1 MRCNIFRMKND
12 MKKYII
18 TVMMVLVA
26 VVMNAQ
32 DVLTI
37 DSCFALA
44 KANNAE
50 LKTKRLDI
58 QRAQEVK
65 AQAFTKYFP
74 QISGAVIGYAA
85 ANPLLRFGVDDI
97 SNADVRFLIQS
108 IVDFF
113 EPATGFDGEFK
124 FLDNGVTA
132 GVVVGQPVFMGGRI
146 VNGNKLAK
154 VGVNAAELNAE
165 VTEREVL
172 ENIETTYYLVVG
184 LQQKVKTIDNALA
197 LLDTLDRVV
206 QVSLKAG
213 LITSNDALRV
223 SLERNKLNAQQL
235 QLNNGIHLA
244 SMLLCQQIGIELPEN
259 GLSLEFEKEADK
271 TETNPNFV
279 RPEVELLDLQIQAE
293 KLRKKMTLGES
304 LPNVIVGGIGYYGN
318 LVNKRFMANA
328 FAFARLS
335 IPLTQWW
342 ETSHKL
348 KEHKIKIDMYEIDKQ
363 NLTEKMSI
371 QEQQAYNNMI
381 EAEVLLKS
389 DSAAYDM
396 ARDNYRI
403 ASINYSAGLN
413 TISDVLEA
421 NTLLL
426 QADNAIIDRN
436 ISLISSR
443 RRYHDLTGK

>member
-18 TVMMVLVA
+18 TTLIVILA
-26 VVMNAQ
+26 TWLKAQ

-74 QISGAVIGYAA
+74 QVSGSVMGYVA

-97 SNADVRFLIQS
+97 SNEDVRVLLQG

-113 EPATGFDGEFK
+113 EPITGFNGEFS
-124 FLDNGVTA
+124 FLENGVTA
-132 GVVVGQPVFMGGRI
+132 GLTVGQPVYMGGRI
-146 VNGNKLAK
+146 VNGNRLAK
-154 VGVNAAELNAE
+154 VGVEAAELNAE

-213 LITSNDALRV
+213 LITNNDALRV

-235 QLNNGIHLA
+235 QLSNGIHLA

-259 GLSLEFEKEADK
+259 GLTLELVTEAVKED
-271 TETNPNFV
+271 ETPDFV

-304 LPNVIVGGIGYYGN
+304 LPNVIVGGTGYYGN
-318 LVNKRFMANA
+318 LINKRFKANA
-328 FAFARLS
+328 IAFAHLS

-363 NLTEKMSI
+363 NLTEKMSL
-371 QEQQAYNNMI
+371 QEKQVYNNMI
-381 EAEVLLKS
+381 EASALLKS

-396 ARDNYRI
+396 ARENYRI
-403 ASINYSAGLN
+403 ASVNYSAGLG
-413 TISDVLEA
+413 TISEVLEA
-421 NTLLL
+421 STLML

>member
-1 MRCNIFRMKND
+1 
-12 MKKYII
+12 MKKYIFAAVI
-18 TVMMVLVA
+18 VLLA
-26 VVMNAQ
+26 TWLKAQ

-65 AQAFTKYFP
+65 AQVFTKYFP
-74 QISGAVIGYAA
+74 QVSGSVMGYAA
-85 ANPLLRFGVDDI
+85 ANPLLRFGVEDI
-97 SNADVRFLIQS
+97 SNEDVRVLLQG
-108 IVDFF
+108 IVEFF
-113 EPATGFDGEFK
+113 EPITGFNGEFA
-124 FLDNGVTA
+124 FLENGVTA
-132 GVVVGQPVFMGGRI
+132 GLTVGQPVFMGGRI

-154 VGVNAAELNAE
+154 LGVNAAELNAE

-259 GLSLEFEKEADK
+259 GLTLEFHD
-271 TETNPNFV
+271 ETVSQDENPDFV
-279 RPEVELLDLQIQAE
+279 RPEAELLDLQIQAE

-304 LPNVIVGGIGYYGN
+304 LPNVIVGGTGYYGN
-318 LVNKRFMANA
+318 LINKRFKANA
-328 FAFARLS
+328 IAFARLS
-335 IPLTQWW
+335 IPMTQWW

-348 KEHKIKIDMYEIDKQ
+348 KEHKIKIEMYELDRQ
-363 NLTEKMSI
+363 DLTEKMSL
-371 QEQQAYNNMI
+371 QEKQVYNNMI

-396 ARDNYRI
+396 ARENYRI

-421 NTLLL
+421 STLML

-436 ISLISSR
+436 ISLISAK